1 MRATAGVF
9 IWAIESTLL
18 ALIGVGSI
26 SLVHVLGG
34 SSPISADMWAIFT
47 ILCSCLLNVTLNT
60 LVAFSSKQSV
70 IEEPSTPEG
79 QTPNSNTTGMH
90 KSVAQ
95 GHCSIVAIILAL
107 HVITMQQ
114 SLVDLN
120 WASAYFPS
128 SPGLVWVVGTAT
140 LAFLT
145 VLFITAIAGAWAAT
159 AVGDSNPIFFIL
171 PTTSIICIMFPII
184 NEIGNNGLM
193 ACSSPM
199 VSTLAIIYANL
210 ALATSFTLTLLDN
223 VEFDP
228 VRLLPKLMRT
238 VGDRAAYVR
247 IYCLLHG
254 VCISGTMVVYWMSAR
269 KVGTVT
275 VFALIIVNG
284 IVTLANSMPFIAVLM
299 RMSPIGGAQGSDS
312 NAQNSGSDS
321 VGSGSGSDSKQSTG
335 SDASSSPRS
344 ESSSG
349 GSDNPKKRRV
359 KPTRSTP
366 AVSVGPKR
374 RNAPGQNSAMF
385 TNQRTNLQWPLA
397 GITRTNTTLQYGNT
411 HTTGMSVAE
420 RRIAILR
427 LNEDQ
432 NGRTRH
438 T

>member
-1 MRATAGVF
+1 
-9 IWAIESTLL
+9 
-18 ALIGVGSI
+18 
-26 SLVHVLGG
+26 
-34 SSPISADMWAIFT
+34 MWAITT
-47 ILCSCLLNVTLNT
+47 ILCSCVLNVALNT

-70 IEEPSTPEG
+70 IEAPSTPEG
-79 QTPNSNTTGMH
+79 TKPDSGTTGMH

-95 GHCSIVAIILAL
+95 GHCSVVAIILAL
-107 HVITMQQ
+107 HAIMMQQ

-120 WASAYFPS
+120 WASAFYPS
-128 SPGLVWVVGTAT
+128 SPGLVWIVGTAT

-171 PTTSIICIMFPII
+171 PTTSIICIMFPVI

-199 VSTLAIIYANL
+199 VSTFAIIYANL
-210 ALATSFTLTLLDN
+210 ALATSFTLSLLDN

-228 VRLLPKLMRT
+228 VRLLPKMMRT

-275 VFALIIVNG
+275 VFTLIILNG
-284 IVTLANSMPFIAVLM
+284 IVTLTNSMPFIAVLM
-299 RMSPIGGAQGSDS
+299 RMSSIGGVSTSGSDARGLGSDSGSSGNGSDS
-312 NAQNSGSDS
+312 NQDSGSDS
-321 VGSGSGSDSKQSTG
+321 ASSPQSGSNSGSENSKT
-335 SDASSSPRS
+335 
-344 ESSSG
+344 
-349 GSDNPKKRRV
+349 RRT
-359 KPTRSTP
+359 KPSRTMPT
-366 AVSVGPKR
+366 VSAGPKR
-374 RNAPGQNSAMF
+374 RNTPAQSSAMF
-385 TNQRTNLQWPLA
+385 TNQKPNFQWPLM
-397 GITRTNTTLQYGNT
+397 GTT
-411 HTTGMSVAE
+411 HTNPPQFGPAGMSVAE

-427 LNEDQ
+427 LNEDP
-432 NGRTRH
+432 NRRTRH